1 MKICKDKTG
10 ADKKLHVFVAF
21 VIAAFVGGIVANI
34 PPHNPWLTTAIAFAV
49 AIAVGIWKE
58 VKDSRQKGNH
68 FCVWDLLW
76 DTAGALAGSPIGGLA
91 AHFIN
96 VFI

>member
-1 MKICKDKTG
+1 MKICKDKAG
-10 ADKKLHVFVAF
+10 ADKKLHVFFEF
-21 VIAAFVGGIVANI
+21 VIAALVGGIVANI
-34 PPHNPWLTTAIAFAV
+34 PPHNPWLTAAIAFAV
-49 AIAVGIWKE
+49 AIAVGVWKE
-58 VKDSRQKGNH
+58 VKDSKRKGNH

-76 DTAGALAGSPIGGLA
+76 DAAGALAGSAIGWLA